1 MNETPKPKQAACL
14 VCRRS
19 KIKCDGAA
27 PSGRCKRCVQ
37 LGTECIRPDFH
48 AGRQKGIK
56 NKRVGLEKALFQ
68 VEQAVKRART
78 GQQQSPE
85 DDKVLT
91 QMRALMGHL
100 DGNEWSPSQASN
112 HQASGEAEDSSSE
125 YEEDMADQT
134 SMSEDIVQRTEETLA
149 VDDAENPLQLLARA
163 SYFQPSREVRSR
175 SSPQNSRRKGAASG
189 KSPEAASLE
198 AFFSGAKVNL
208 DVGNDIDPIELGLVT
223 EEEADS
229 LFAYFHAN
237 LSHTRWGFDP
247 RLYTMTYTR
256 SRSAFLCTSILA
268 ASALFIPTA
277 SALSKRLSNH
287 VITLAHRVM
296 LRRHKSIEI
305 VLAFMVN
312 IPWMFP
318 GQHSTDDEAC
328 VYISMATSVAID
340 LSLHK
345 VIVPTDVLQEG
356 SKLAL
361 SRGECLDT
369 RTALAMDG
377 YPDLDPWTDKAKLL
391 LRNRERCWIS
401 LFVLERGMSLA
412 RGRPFVVPVTKL
424 IKDCDSWYRSAVGD
438 PQDGHLVSMAVL
450 RRDLDGLFATVRSI
464 CDGSQNPVSD
474 GSLIAQS
481 IQSSIERFFDQWYT
495 EWGVS
500 IGTGPQRRLPPYVD
514 ILVTHTR
521 LSTYGGVINHPTAPI
536 EVRQFFRTAGLS
548 SALNVMRAAIQGEG
562 QLHSM
567 PNNTAIMISFA
578 ACFALTLSAYT
589 SGGSTLVPSI
599 RKLIDE
605 AAGVLERI
613 GAITQHRNGLST
625 LYGRYLRQ
633 IVRKAAK
640 QNVAYPSAPP
650 QNTSNPG
657 APQIQPIGAPVATSN
672 SNSFLTQQLT
682 WPEPLQFSAMSDDQI
697 THVLNQPGNEFEASF
712 GGLSSE
718 DMSNFDWLHWPE
730 FVG

>member
-1 MNETPKPKQAACL
+1 MDETPKPKQAACL

-19 KIKCDGAA
+19 KVKCDWAP
-27 PSGRCKRCVQ
+27 PSGRCKS
-37 LGTECIRPDFH
+37 
-48 AGRQKGIK
+48 
-56 NKRVGLEKALFQ
+56 KRVGLDKALFQ
-68 VEQAVKRART
+68 VQEAVKRARI
-78 GQQQSPE
+78 GQQQSAA

-91 QMRALMGHL
+91 QIRALVGSL
-100 DGNEWSPSQASN
+100 DGNEWPSRQTSN
-112 HQASGEAEDSSSE
+112 RQVSGEAEDSSGE
-125 YEEDMADQT
+125 YEEDVADRT
-134 SMSEDIVQRTEETLA
+134 STSDFARRTEESLA

-163 SYFQPSREVRSR
+163 SYFQPCRDVQSRTWT
-175 SSPQNSRRKGAASG
+175 QNMRRKGALPG
-189 KSPEAASLE
+189 GSPEAASLE
-198 AFFSGAKVNL
+198 GFFSGAKVNL
-208 DVGNDIDPIELGLVT
+208 DVGDDIDPIELGLIT

-247 RLYTMTYTR
+247 RLYTVAYTR

-287 VITLAHRVM
+287 VTTLAHRVM
-296 LRRHKSIEI
+296 MRRHKSLEI

-328 VYISMATSVAID
+328 VYISMATSIAID

-345 VIVPTDVLQEG
+345 VIVPTEDLQD

-361 SRGECLDT
+361 ARGECLDT

-377 YPDLDPWTDKAKLL
+377 YPDLDAGTDKAKLL

-412 RGRPFVVPVTKL
+412 RGRPSVLPVTRL
-424 IKDCDSWYRSAVGD
+424 IEDCDSWHRSAVGD

-450 RRDLDGLFATVRSI
+450 RRDLDGLFATVRSL

-500 IGTGPQRRLPPYVD
+500 IGIGPQRRLPPYVD

-521 LSTYGGVINHPTAPI
+521 LSTYGGVINHPTAPV

-589 SGGSTLVPSI
+589 SGDSTLAPSI

-613 GAITQHRNGLST
+613 GTITQHRNGLSA
-625 LYGRYLRQ
+625 LYARYLRQ

-640 QNVAYPSAPP
+640 QTVANSSAPP
-650 QNTSNPG
+650 PPNASTPT
-657 APQIQPIGAPVATSN
+657 APELQPLDASVAISN
-672 SNSFLTQQLT
+672 SNRFLSERLT

-697 THVLNQPGNEFEASF
+697 AHVLNQPGNEFEASF
-712 GGLSSE
+712 GGLSRE
-718 DMSNFDWLHWPE
+718 DMSNFDWLYWPE

>member
-1 MNETPKPKQAACL
+1 MSENPKPKQAACL
-14 VCRRS
+14 
-19 KIKCDGAA
+19 
-27 PSGRCKRCVQ
+27 

-56 NKRVGLEKALFQ
+56 NKRIGLEKALFQ
-68 VEQAVKRART
+68 VEQAVKRARS
-78 GQQQSPE
+78 GQQQTVE

-91 QMRALMGHL
+91 QIRALMGHL
-100 DGNEWSPSQASN
+100 DGTECSLSRSSHYQVNGD
-112 HQASGEAEDSSSE
+112 GETSSAAE
-125 YEEDMADQT
+125 EEDVTDQT
-134 SMSEDIVQRTEETLA
+134 SISDFAQQTEESLA
-149 VDDAENPLQLLARA
+149 IDDAENPLQLLARA
-163 SYFQPSREVRSR
+163 SYFQPSRDLLSP
-175 SSPQNSRRKGAASG
+175 SSPQHSRRKGATSAEIIG
-189 KSPEAASLE
+189 AASLE
-198 AFFSGAKVNL
+198 SFFTGAKVNL
-208 DVGNDIDPIELGLVT
+208 DACSDIDPIELGLVT

-229 LFAYFHAN
+229 LFSYFHAN

-247 RLYTMTYTR
+247 RLYTMAYTR

-268 ASALFIPTA
+268 ASALFIHTA

-287 VITLAHRVM
+287 VATLAHRVM
-296 LRRHKSIEI
+296 LRRHKSIEV

-312 IPWMFP
+312 IPWMSP

-328 VYISMATSVAID
+328 VYISMATSIAID

-345 VIVPTDVLQEG
+345 VIVPTDVLQQG
-356 SKLAL
+356 SKSALA
-361 SRGECLDT
+361 RGECLDT
-369 RTALAMDG
+369 RVALAMDG
-377 YPDLDPWTDKAKLL
+377 YPDLDPRTDKAKLL
-391 LRNRERCWIS
+391 LRNRERCWIA

-412 RGRPFVVPVTKL
+412 RGRPFVVPVTRL

-450 RRDLDGLFATVRSI
+450 RRDLDGLFATVRGL

-474 GSLIAQS
+474 GCLIAQS
-481 IQSSIERFFDQWYT
+481 IQGTIERFFDQWYA

-548 SALNVMRAAIQGEG
+548 SALNVMRAAIQGES

-589 SGGSTLVPSI
+589 SGGSTLAPSI

-613 GAITQHRNGLST
+613 GTMTQHRNGLSA
-625 LYGRYLRQ
+625 LYGKYLRQ

-640 QNVAYPSAPP
+640 QTVAAASAPSQNASTFVASEP
-650 QNTSNPG
+650 QCMV
-657 APQIQPIGAPVATSN
+657 GAPVATPNSSN
-672 SNSFLTQQLT
+672 FLNQQLL
-682 WPEPLQFSAMSDDQI
+682 WPETLQFSAMSDDQI
-697 THVLNQPGNEFEASF
+697 THVLNQPGNEFEPSF
-712 GGLSSE
+712 DGLSWE